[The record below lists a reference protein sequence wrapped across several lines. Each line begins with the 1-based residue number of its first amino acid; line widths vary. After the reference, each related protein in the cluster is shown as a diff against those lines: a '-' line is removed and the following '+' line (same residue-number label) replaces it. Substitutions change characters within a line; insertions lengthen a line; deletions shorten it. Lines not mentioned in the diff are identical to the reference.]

1 MIISGVGS
9 PGTVSTATGS
19 KITAATVGTVGAQV
33 VALNA
38 ARVSISFHNPGSGNV
53 FVYPVTNAAGAPN
66 NPSNASP
73 AGAFLVM
80 PGAQLTISG
89 ECQLAFGAFAANAGS
104 QLTIMQ
110 SNL

>member
-19 KITAATVGTVGAQV
+19 KVTAATVGTVGAQV
-33 VALNA
+33 VAGNS

-53 FVYPVTNAAGAPN
+53 FVYPVTNSAGAPN
-66 NPSNASP
+66 TPSNASP
-73 AGAFLVM
+73 AGAFVVM
-80 PGAQLTISG
+80 PGTMLMLSG
-89 ECQLAFGAFAANAGS
+89 ECQLAWGAFAANAGS